1 MWWTDWRGK
10 KVTREVNHVI
20 DVRDFIGTPG
30 YSMLVVAA
38 NTNLSVAD
46 IERCLKARGQV
57 TPGVARGRNW
67 IQRRRWLFQQPNTA
81 NAKGAAANA
90 DGNAPR
96 ALKIMHDNATLSV
109 KGLSRLL
116 KEHGITR
123 SPEWCR
129 HNRVSATTT

>member
-1 MWWTDWRGK
+1 MWWTDWRGN
-10 KVTREVNHVI
+10 KVTRDVNHVI

-46 IERCLKARGQV
+46 LARFLELQSRDA
-57 TPGVARGRNW
+57 PGVARGRNW

-81 NAKGAAANA
+81 NAKGAAANS
-90 DGNAPR
+90 DGNAHR
-96 ALKIMHDNATLSV
+96 ALKIMRDNATLSV

-129 HNRVSATTT
+129 RNRVTATTT